1 MTPYDSA
8 SAPFAHT
15 VASDPLADLP
25 RDASAQAVLAAAFE
39 AFPGRIALVSSFGAE
54 SAALLHMAAAIDPNV
69 PVIFLDTGHLFPQTI
84 DYRQDLAR
92 RLGLTDVRDRRPT
105 FADLALRDPAADLW
119 SSDPDA
125 CCGLRKVAP
134 LATALEGFDA
144 WITGRKRFQGAERA
158 RLPVIERDGAR
169 IKINPLANVTAEA
182 LADYVKLHRLP
193 AHPLRSGGY
202 ASVGCRP
209 CTVESDDGR
218 AGRWAGSGKTEC
230 GIHRPKPAPAD
241 LGGGV

>member
-8 SAPFAHT
+8 ASPITHT
-15 VASDPLADLP
+15 VAPDPLADLP
-25 RDASAQAVLAAAFE
+25 RDASPQAVLAAAFR
-39 AFPGRIALVSSFGAE
+39 AFPGKIALVSSFGTE
-54 SAALLHMAAAIDPNV
+54 SAALLHMAAAIDPSV
-69 PVIFLDTGHLFPQTI
+69 SVIFLDTGHLFPQTI

-134 LATALEGFDA
+134 LASALEGFDA

-158 RLPVIERDGAR
+158 RLPVVERDG
-169 IKINPLANVTAEA
+169 A